1 MTERV
6 ADPPVQKRVGKQ
18 GSFPMGTFR
27 LRSALACI
35 VVALALAGGATST
48 QAGNGEPVGGE
59 GYYRPPTCDFDI
71 TLDCDDRFDLN
82 ADSGIVSCHMR
93 GSQGDEGL
101 AVKACRAGRLA
112 DEAFLERDVTIQAT
126 AFGQII
132 CGQGANDFCL
142 VCETFTTSGGNRGAR
157 RCVRIVNNG
166 QTNAPGT
173 CGAFNVIN
181 DTTGMCSSEIG
192 ELQQTFSD
200 PRLGFFI
207 DIDASAAGNPAE
219 KDLVLCG
226 GRSWQCINNPQP
238 PLATGAAVQEGQAEA
253 VIDTPACFVRSGRS
267 YCY

>member
-1 MTERV
+1 MTER
-6 ADPPVQKRVGKQ
+6 ATYPPGLKRVGKQ
-18 GSFPMGTFR
+18 GSFPRDAFR
-27 LRSALACI
+27 LRSLLACI
-35 VVALALAGGATST
+35 VGALALAGGATST

-71 TLDCDDRFDLN
+71 TIDCDDRFDP
-82 ADSGIVSCHMR
+82 DIVSCRMR
-93 GSQGDEGL
+93 GSRGDEGL
-101 AVKACRAGRLA
+101 AVKACRDGRLA
-112 DEAFLERDVTIQAT
+112 DEAFLERNVTIQAT

-132 CGQGANDFCL
+132 CGQGANGFCL
-142 VCETFTTSGGNRGAR
+142 VCETFTTSGGNRGAQ

-238 PLATGAAVQEGQAEA
+238 PLVTNAAVQEPQGEA
-253 VIDTPACFVRSGRS
+253 IIDTPACFIRSGRK